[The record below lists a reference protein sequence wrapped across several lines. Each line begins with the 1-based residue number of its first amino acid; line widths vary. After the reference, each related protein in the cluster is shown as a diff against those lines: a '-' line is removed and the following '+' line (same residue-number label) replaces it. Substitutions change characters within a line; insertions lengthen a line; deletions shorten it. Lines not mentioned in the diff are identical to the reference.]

1 MKNIFIDHILG
12 STAGGTFVNICL
24 LILCLYP
31 IVGSFFWFSGAL
43 SYRFLKKNKYD
54 EDWHP
59 IPKNLQPMI
68 TIMIPAHNEE
78 VVIEETITYLFENI
92 NYDNFE
98 VLVTNDGSTDKTA
111 EIIKRLMKKY
121 PHLRT
126 INIIQNKGKAHAFN
140 IGMHFAKGEYI
151 LSNDADTIPE
161 PDALMKYMNFFIHAQ
176 DMNTSAVTAN
186 MDVQNRT
193 SLLGKSQTV
202 EFSSIVGVIK
212 RSQTSI
218 NDSMYAYSGANTL
231 YKKDFLIDV
240 GGFRQD
246 RATEDI
252 SIAWDHQTI
261 GAIPRFAP
269 DIVFHMNV
277 PETIGDLYKQRKRWA
292 QGGTEV
298 WLTNVKKFI
307 FHPIKRRYQMS
318 MFIDSTLSIIWSF
331 FFVITTVM
339 FIIAMLLFLIHGEF
353 ERIMHGFEIS
363 FIFVSFEIIA
373 GVFQLLTAL
382 LLDHHGA
389 KMKYAFFAPMYM
401 LFYWMINPITV
412 VATFIP
418 AMKTILG
425 FGSGTWVSPK
435 RSSLQN
441 KK

>member
-1 MKNIFIDHILG
+1 MFNIFINHIVENTHL
-12 STAGGTFVNICL
+12 ATFLNVCL

-31 IVGSFFWFSGAL
+31 IIGSFFWFAGAL
-43 SYRFLKKNKYD
+43 SYRFLKTNKD
-54 EDWHP
+54 DDDWVP
-59 IPKNLQPMI
+59 LPASKQPMI

-78 VVIEETITYLFENI
+78 VVIEETITYLFENL

-111 EIIKRLMKKY
+111 DIIKRLQLTY
-121 PHLRT
+121 PRLRT

-161 PDALMKYMNFFIHAQ
+161 PDALMKYMNFFNHAR

-186 MDVQNRT
+186 MDVQNRST
-193 SLLGKSQTV
+193 LLGKSQTV

-218 NDSMYAYSGANTL
+218 NDAMYAYSGANTL

-269 DIVFHMNV
+269 NIVFHMNV
-277 PETIGDLYKQRKRWA
+277 PETINDLYHQRKRWA

-298 WLTNVKKFI
+298 WLTNLKKFV

-331 FFVITTVM
+331 FFLITSVM
-339 FIIAMLLFLIHGEF
+339 FIIAMILFALNGDY
-353 ERIMHGFEIS
+353 ERIIHGFEMS
-363 FIFVSFEIIA
+363 FIFVTFELFA
-373 GVFQLLTAL
+373 GCLQLITAL
-382 LLDHHGA
+382 LLDHRAA
-389 KMKYAFFAPMYM
+389 KLKYIIFAPLYM
-401 LFYWMINPITV
+401 LFYWMVNPITV
-412 VATFIP
+412 VMTFIP
-418 AMKTILG
+418 ALKTILG